1 MQESTT
7 VFNAQEKVKEQSQ
20 KCKENIL
27 LKTRKS
33 VSTGSREQVSTQGT
47 KARQHVSTQG
57 RLARQHVNTQG
68 TLAREHVSMQGT

>member
-7 VFNAQEKVKEQSQ
+7 VFNAQDKVKEQSQ

-47 KARQHVSTQG
+47 KARQH
-57 RLARQHVNTQG
+57 ARQTG
-68 TLAREHVSMQGT
+68 TSARKHARHIGT

>member
-20 KCKENIL
+20 NCKENIL